1 MIDTRSERSELTS
14 FNQLVQDVIGGTV
27 RRNTFTQ
34 WELELLLD
42 LQTCRIRKSARP
54 EVLRRYLKAVQQHF
68 AQGGTSPLR
77 LSAFLEREAQER
89 ETQNNLSAER
99 AGAQLAAMGSS
110 QS

>member
-68 AQGGTSPLR
+68 AQGATSPLR

-89 ETQNNLSAER
+89 EAQNNLAAER

>member
-14 FNQLVQDVIGGTV
+14 FNQLVQDVIGGTI

-42 LQTCRIRKSARP
+42 LQTCRVRKSARP

-68 AQGGTSPLR
+68 AQGATSPLR
-77 LSAFLEREAQER
+77 FSAFLEREAQER
-89 ETQNNLSAER
+89 EVQNNLAAER
-99 AGAQLAAMGSS
+99 TGTQLAAMGSS